1 MPLTPAP
8 AGGSGSPPSDA
19 PKSLGKAGRNL
30 PLAIA
35 VALVLGGLC
44 LAALLLVRWGWLL
57 LATPAIL
64 LAVWELH
71 QGLESGRVNVPL
83 VPVWLGA
90 VAMLPAAYLGG
101 PAALMVAFG
110 LTILAVMCWRV
121 FDGLDGAARDIG
133 GGAFVAAYAPVLA
146 SFSAL
151 MLAAPD
157 GPQRVIVFIL
167 VTIASDIGGYVAG
180 VLTGRHPMAP
190 SVSPKKSWEGFAGS
204 AAACVVV
211 GAIAVPLVLHGAW
224 WGGVLVGLVAVCLAT
239 LGDLTESMV
248 KRDLGIKDLGSIL
261 PGHGG
266 IMDRLDSLLLC
277 APGVW
282 WMLLILVPSA

>member
-71 QGLESGRVNVPL
+71 QGLESGRINVPL
-83 VPVWLGA
+83 VPVWLGS

-133 GGAFVAAYAPVLA
+133 GGAFVAAYAPFLA

-224 WGGVLVGLVAVCLAT
+224 WAGVLVGLVAVCLAT